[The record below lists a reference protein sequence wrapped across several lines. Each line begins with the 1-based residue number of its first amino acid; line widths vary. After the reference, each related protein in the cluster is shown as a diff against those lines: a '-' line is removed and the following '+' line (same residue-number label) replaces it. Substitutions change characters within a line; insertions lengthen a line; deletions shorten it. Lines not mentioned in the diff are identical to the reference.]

1 MLRAVK
7 NRTFN
12 QRGQGEMD
20 VYQALKSELRTKE
33 VTKVTKITNVRST

>member
-7 NRTFN
+7 NRAFN
-12 QRGQGEMD
+12 QRREGEMD
-20 VYQALKSELRTKE
+20 VYQALKSKLRTKE